1 MRNCRAIWI
10 THAHLDHIGGIAA
23 VLREWKVPV
32 YLHPL
37 DRPLYDRGAQQAA
50 AYGIPFESP
59 PAPDRELAEGD
70 ELALGALRFGV
81 MHLPGHA
88 PGHVAFYGHGMLF
101 SGDVLF
107 AGSIG
112 RTDLPLSNPA
122 HLERSLERL
131 ATLPPETGPCGPWI
145 CNDDRRRAADQPVP
159 DGRGAD
165 RAPMNR
171 SMRLHAAAL
180 FVAAWIGAALIT
192 VAVVAPG
199 AFAVLPSRTMAGT
212 MVGRVLPALFI
223 SGMVIGI
230 LVAVVT
236 SSAPSAARPA
246 GLRRAPSCRARLLR
260 RPVRDHPETGP
271 FESGNRGSRWTRC
284 RPVTPA
290 AWHLGSFTGI
300 TWQGWVSP

>member
-1 MRNCRAIWI
+1 MIVSSVTVGPFAENCHLLIEEGSRLAVLVDPGDEGARIVREVNAAGAQLQAIWI

-59 PAPDRELAEGD
+59 PAPDRELADGD

-88 PGHVAFYGHGMLF
+88 PGHVGFYGHGMLF

-122 HLERSLERL
+122 QLERSLERL
-131 ATLPPETGPCGPWI
+131 ATLPSETQVHAGHGPATTIGEELRTNPFLTGVARI
-145 CNDDRRRAADQPVP
+145 ARR
-159 DGRGAD
+159 
-165 RAPMNR
+165 
-171 SMRLHAAAL
+171 
-180 FVAAWIGAALIT
+180 
-192 VAVVAPG
+192 
-199 AFAVLPSRTMAGT
+199 
-212 MVGRVLPALFI
+212 
-223 SGMVIGI
+223 
-230 LVAVVT
+230 
-236 SSAPSAARPA
+236 
-246 GLRRAPSCRARLLR
+246 
-260 RPVRDHPETGP
+260 
-271 FESGNRGSRWTRC
+271 
-284 RPVTPA
+284 
-290 AWHLGSFTGI
+290 
-300 TWQGWVSP
+300 

>member
-1 MRNCRAIWI
+1 MIVSSVTVGPFAENCHLLIEEGSRLAVLVDPGDEGARIVREVNAAGAQLQAIWI

-59 PAPDRELAEGD
+59 PAPDRELADGD

-88 PGHVAFYGHGMLF
+88 PGHVGFYGHGMLF

-122 HLERSLERL
+122 QLERSLERL
-131 ATLPPETGPCGPWI
+131 ATLPPETQVHAGHGPGTTIGEELRTNPFLTGVARI
-145 CNDDRRRAADQPVP
+145 ARR
-159 DGRGAD
+159 
-165 RAPMNR
+165 
-171 SMRLHAAAL
+171 
-180 FVAAWIGAALIT
+180 
-192 VAVVAPG
+192 
-199 AFAVLPSRTMAGT
+199 
-212 MVGRVLPALFI
+212 
-223 SGMVIGI
+223 
-230 LVAVVT
+230 
-236 SSAPSAARPA
+236 
-246 GLRRAPSCRARLLR
+246 
-260 RPVRDHPETGP
+260 
-271 FESGNRGSRWTRC
+271 
-284 RPVTPA
+284 
-290 AWHLGSFTGI
+290 
-300 TWQGWVSP
+300 